1 MARGNQDRFKPA
13 AVLALGLMLVIATG
27 AYAEDPPFSGKWKG
41 ESRAAAPAGGAA
53 APGAAPGGAPGAGAP
68 TAAPAGAPGGGAP
81 GGGAPGGGGRAGGG
95 GGGRGGGFGG
105 GGGGAQKAT
114 LNLKQSKDN
123 KISGNLTIGEAEP
136 LDVKEGKVD
145 GNTITFK
152 VGRSGQPLTEYKGE
166 LKGDELTLTRQ
177 GSAPAPGGPPAGGP
191 GGGRGG
197 FGGGGGGA
205 TTFVLTKK

>member
-1 MARGNQDRFKPA
+1 MARANQDRLKTA

-53 APGAAPGGAPGAGAP
+53 APGAAPGGAPGAGAAA
-68 TAAPAGAPGGGAP
+68 AAPAGAPGGGAP
-81 GGGAPGGGGRAGGG
+81 GGGAAGGGGRAGGG
-95 GGGRGGGFGG
+95 GGARGGFGG
-105 GGGGAQKAT
+105 GGGGGGTQKAT

-123 KISGNLTIGEAEP
+123 KISGNLTIGEAET

-166 LKGDELTLTRQ
+166 LNGSELILTRQ
-177 GSAPAPGGPPAGGP
+177 SSTPSPTPAAGP

-197 FGGGGGGA
+197 FGGGGGAA
-205 TTFVLTKK
+205 TYVLTKK

>member
-1 MARGNQDRFKPA
+1 MARANQDRLKTA

-27 AYAEDPPFSGKWKG
+27 ADAAYAAYAEDPPFSGKWKG
-41 ESRAAAPAGGAA
+41 ESRAAAPAGAA
-53 APGAAPGGAPGAGAP
+53 APGAAPGGAPGAGAAA
-68 TAAPAGAPGGGAP
+68 AAPAGAP

-95 GGGRGGGFGG
+95 GGARGGFGG
-105 GGGGAQKAT
+105 GGGGGGTQKAT

-123 KISGNLTIGEAEP
+123 KISGNLTIGEAET

-166 LKGDELTLTRQ
+166 LNGSELILTRQ
-177 GSAPAPGGPPAGGP
+177 SSTPSPTPAGAP

-205 TTFVLTKK
+205 TTYVLSKK

>member
-1 MARGNQDRFKPA
+1 MARANQDRLKAA

-27 AYAEDPPFSGKWKG
+27 AYAEDPPFAGKWKG

-53 APGAAPGGAPGAGAP
+53 APGAAPGGTPGAGAP

-81 GGGAPGGGGRAGGG
+81 GGGGRAGGG
-95 GGGRGGGFGG
+95 GGARGGFGG
-105 GGGGAQKAT
+105 GGGGGPQKVT

-123 KISGNLTIGEAEP
+123 KISGNVTIGEAET

-166 LKGDELTLTRQ
+166 LKDNELILTRQ
-177 GSAPAPGGPPAGGP
+177 GSTPPPAGNPAAGAA
-191 GGGRGG
+191 GGRGG
-197 FGGGGGGA
+197 FGGGGGGGA
-205 TTFVLTKK
+205 TTYVLTKK

>member
-1 MARGNQDRFKPA
+1 MARANQDRLKTA

-27 AYAEDPPFSGKWKG
+27 AYAAYAEDPPFSGKWKG

-53 APGAAPGGAPGAGAP
+53 APGAAPGGTAGAGAA
-68 TAAPAGAPGGGAP
+68 TAAPAGAP

-95 GGGRGGGFGG
+95 GGARGGFGG
-105 GGGGAQKAT
+105 GGGGGGTQKAT

-123 KISGNLTIGEAEP
+123 KISGNLTIGEAET

-166 LKGDELTLTRQ
+166 LNGSELILTRQ
-177 GSAPAPGGPPAGGP
+177 SSTPSPTPAGGP

-197 FGGGGGGA
+197 FGGGGGAA
-205 TTFVLTKK
+205 TYVLTKK

>member
-1 MARGNQDRFKPA
+1 MARANQDRLKTA

-53 APGAAPGGAPGAGAP
+53 APGAAPGGAPGAGAAA
-68 TAAPAGAPGGGAP
+68 AAPAGAPGGGAP
-81 GGGAPGGGGRAGGG
+81 GGGAGGGGRAGGG
-95 GGGRGGGFGG
+95 GGARGGFGG
-105 GGGGAQKAT
+105 GGGGTQKAT

-123 KISGNLTIGEAEP
+123 KISGNLTIGEAET

-166 LKGDELTLTRQ
+166 LNGSELILTRQ
-177 GSAPAPGGPPAGGP
+177 SSTPSPTPAGGP

-197 FGGGGGGA
+197 FGGGGAA
-205 TTFVLTKK
+205 TYVLSKK

>member
-1 MARGNQDRFKPA
+1 MARANQDRLKTA

-27 AYAEDPPFSGKWKG
+27 AYAAYAEDPPFSGKWKG

-53 APGAAPGGAPGAGAP
+53 APGAAPGGTAGAGAA
-68 TAAPAGAPGGGAP
+68 TAAPAGAP

-95 GGGRGGGFGG
+95 GGARGGFGG
-105 GGGGAQKAT
+105 GGGGTQKAT

-123 KISGNLTIGEAEP
+123 KISGNLTIGEAET

-166 LKGDELTLTRQ
+166 LNGSELILTRQ
-177 GSAPAPGGPPAGGP
+177 SSTPSPTPAGGP

-197 FGGGGGGA
+197 FGGGGAA
-205 TTFVLTKK
+205 TYVLSKK